1 LQKRIVKKV
10 SLLICDIKKG
20 VIVMLNKV
28 CVLTIKVGDMEKALE
43 FYTKVLDFDV
53 SKHYGEN
60 IVSLVHNEIPI
71 VLEKSDEESTSASQ
85 KVLLGILTENIDEDV
100 KFLRGK
106 GAKILFDESK
116 PCPPGRYNVIEDPFG
131 NQLELVEFSNFK

>member
-1 LQKRIVKKV
+1 
-10 SLLICDIKKG
+10 
-20 VIVMLNKV
+20 MLNKV

-43 FYTKVLDFDV
+43 FYTKVLDFEV

-71 VLEKSDEESTSASQ
+71 VLEKSDEEITSASQ
-85 KVLLGILTENIDEDV
+85 KVLLGILSENLDEDV
-100 KFLRGK
+100 TRLSDRG
-106 GAKILFDESK
+106 AEILFDESR
-116 PCPPGRYNVIEDPFG
+116 PCPPGRYNMIEDPFG

>member
-1 LQKRIVKKV
+1 
-10 SLLICDIKKG
+10 
-20 VIVMLNKV
+20 MLKKV

-43 FYTKVLDFDV
+43 FYTNVLDFEI

-71 VLEKSDEESTSASQ
+71 VLEKSEETIAAGGQ
-85 KVLLGILTENIDEDV
+85 RVLLGILSENLDEDV
-100 KFLRGK
+100 NTLREK
-106 GAKILFDESK
+106 GARILFDESR
-116 PCPPGRYNVIEDPFG
+116 PCPPGRYNIIEDPFG

>member
-1 LQKRIVKKV
+1 
-10 SLLICDIKKG
+10 
-20 VIVMLNKV
+20 MLNKV
-28 CVLTIKVGDMEKALE
+28 CVITIKVGDMEKALE
-43 FYTKVLDFDV
+43 FYTKVLDFEV

-71 VLEKSDEESTSASQ
+71 VLEKSDEDITSASQ
-85 KVLLGILTENIDEDV
+85 KVLLGILSENIDEDV
-100 KFLRGK
+100 EQLRGK
-106 GAKILFDESK
+106 GAKVLFDESR